1 MDNAF
6 SLFAT
11 ALRAIVDALCY
22 RGLEFINLAA
32 FGTDACVGR
41 HNLCAR
47 GDWIKARCEQ
57 VIDMSATRQQDPS
70 ASLAVPSRTVQE
82 CLQPRLSSQGWQM

>member
-1 MDNAF
+1 MNNAF

-22 RGLEFINLAA
+22 CGLEFINLAA

-41 HNLCAR
+41 HNLCAE
-47 GDWIKARCEQ
+47 GI
-57 VIDMSATRQQDPS
+57 
-70 ASLAVPSRTVQE
+70 
-82 CLQPRLSSQGWQM
+82 RLSGDNRLPAIGVR

>member
-11 ALRAIVDALCY
+11 AFRALFYALCY
-22 RGLEFINLAA
+22 CGLEFINLAA

-47 GDWIKARCEQ
+47 GDQKVGAETFSI
-57 VIDMSATRQQDPS
+57 
-70 ASLAVPSRTVQE
+70 LNSRTPIDPVALAAAPTRIRMVKE
-82 CLQPRLSSQGWQM
+82 VVPEISF